1 MRLAALLLV
10 AFVALYP
17 VVTGAYWI
25 AGGLVFRLRDE
36 RNEAAEPEG
45 GWPGLSILVPA
56 YNEAAVIA
64 SCVDALRAVD
74 YPELEVLILD
84 DGSAD
89 GTPEVAGQAAAGDPR
104 VEVVPDPVNRGKAD
118 RLNAG
123 FARATHELVIVTDAD
138 THLHPQAPKLLVS
151 RISRSPRTAAIAGAP
166 HVTNRRTVLAGLQIL
181 ETASIIGLIRRTQ
194 AVIGHVGV
202 VAGVLGLFRRD
213 AVLSAGGYDGAMATE
228 DIDLSWR
235 LLLAGWQTTY
245 EPKALVGMEVP
256 ATLRSLWA
264 QRSRWARG
272 QGEVMHKHLATA
284 LRWRNRHM
292 WPIAFEAVGSLAWV
306 YALVV
311 ALVAAVVNELAG
323 EPFPILGFGL
333 AWGIAIAV
341 VAMIQLGLALLI
353 ERPYDQRALVGYLL
367 GPLFPIGYWTI
378 TAFAA
383 LRNEGPATVSG
394 PRDRRVVWD
403 LERDRGAG

>member
-1 MRLAALLLV
+1 M
-10 AFVALYP
+10 
-17 VVTGAYWI
+17 
-25 AGGLVFRLRDE
+25 
-36 RNEAAEPEG
+36 
-45 GWPGLSILVPA
+45 
-56 YNEAAVIA
+56 IA

-228 DIDLSWR
+228 DIA
-235 LLLAGWQTTY
+235 LLAPPPRRLADDVRAEG
-245 EPKALVGMEVP
+245 AG
-256 ATLRSLWA
+256 RDGG
-264 QRSRWARG
+264 ARD
-272 QGEVMHKHLATA
+272 A
-284 LRWRNRHM
+284 
-292 WPIAFEAVGSLAWV
+292 AFA
-306 YALVV
+306 
-311 ALVAAVVNELAG
+311 
-323 EPFPILGFGL
+323 
-333 AWGIAIAV
+333 
-341 VAMIQLGLALLI
+341 
-353 ERPYDQRALVGYLL
+353 L
-367 GPLFPIGYWTI
+367 GP
-378 TAFAA
+378 A
-383 LRNEGPATVSG
+383 LPV
-394 PRDRRVVWD
+394 
-403 LERDRGAG
+403 GAGTG